1 MDIDNSCFNS
11 RYSIFLAQGLTDI
24 FSYTTNP
31 VDSGLSDE
39 LDIFE
44 VDDVTGDY
52 FAYTILVDYLL
63 WPDAAIGNTEGS
75 LCDSLEEEA
84 VLFAYG

>member
-1 MDIDNSCFNS
+1 MDIDNSCFNAQ
-11 RYSIFLAQGLTDI
+11 YSIFPAQGLTDI
-24 FSYTTNP
+24 SSFATNP
-31 VDSGLSDE
+31 AISGLSNE

-52 FAYTILVDYLL
+52 LAYTILVDYLL

-75 LCDSLEEEA
+75 LCDSLEDEA
-84 VLFAYG
+84 VLFTYG